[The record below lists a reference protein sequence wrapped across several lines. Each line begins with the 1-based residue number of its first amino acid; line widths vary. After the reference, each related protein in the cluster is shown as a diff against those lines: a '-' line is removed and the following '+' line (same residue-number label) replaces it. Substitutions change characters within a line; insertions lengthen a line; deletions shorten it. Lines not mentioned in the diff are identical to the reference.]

1 MMQQDSTPV
10 DRLYSD
16 FTRVLERIDAAEISL
31 RNSVEEI
38 FRKNLI
44 LAAASYFEHRVTND
58 LLDFVRDISI
68 SNELLTEFV
77 RNQAIERR
85 YHTLFVWNA
94 HNANKFFGLFGTN
107 FKGYMDDYMQ
117 NNPNYENAIRAFMEI
132 GRERNKIV
140 HDDFGSVIIEKTTA
154 DIYNLYKEALI
165 FVEQIPL
172 HFEAFLASRQSPDS
186 E

>member
-1 MMQQDSTPV
+1 MIQQEASTV

-16 FTRVLERIDAAEISL
+16 FTRILEQVDITDASL

-38 FRKNLI
+38 FRKNLL

-58 LLDFVRDISI
+58 LLELVRDISI

-94 HNANKFFGLFGTN
+94 HNANKFFGLFGTD

-117 NNPNYENAIRAFMEI
+117 NNPNYENSIKAFMEI

-140 HDDFGSVIIEKTTA
+140 HEDFGSVIVEKTTA
-154 DIYNLYKEALI
+154 DIYDLYKEALV

-172 HFEAFLASRQSPDS
+172 HFEGFLTSRQSPDS
-186 E
+186 D